1 MASTDSGQFTSRHTN
16 EILCSYSFGRKL
28 WVYAFAL
35 SFASIGLLM
44 TLAELVVVA
53 QEVASGIP
61 LDMQRI
67 IGEILPLAGLI
78 VFSLLFPLLFL
89 SMYSDVHISEK
100 GIRVQVISLWWI
112 FVPWQDVLDSRPTIQ
127 ASFWGHQRSQLVFV
141 RKLTFLHWIIGW
153 ILGLR
158 LKPAFNIKGT
168 QEGYDD
174 AVQMIKMKLGK
185 A

>member
-100 GIRVQVISLWWI
+100 GIRVQLLGAPALSTCLCAKTD
-112 FVPWQDVLDSRPTIQ
+112 FSPLDHRLDFGAEAQ
-127 ASFWGHQRSQLVFV
+127 ASIQHQGNPR
-141 RKLTFLHWIIGW
+141 RI
-153 ILGLR
+153 R
-158 LKPAFNIKGT
+158 
-168 QEGYDD
+168 
-174 AVQMIKMKLGK
+174 
-185 A
+185 